1 MVGRGEKMTI
11 TVNEIQAWLSA
22 FTEKIDENKSYLS
35 ELDTPIGDGD
45 HVNNMGRGVT
55 AYMEAFQQDPP
66 TTISE
71 TFKILSMAMI
81 SKVGGASGPLYGSA
95 FMNMMKATKEL
106 DTIDSVT
113 QLGEIIEEG
122 TKGIQARGKAQ
133 AKDKTMLDVW
143 IPVTEA
149 LKKNQ
154 LTKETI
160 EQAKEHTKNLV
171 AKKGRAS
178 YLGERAIGHIDPG
191 AASSALFF
199 ETLLATLP
207 L

>member
-1 MVGRGEKMTI
+1 MTI
-11 TVNEIQAWLSA
+11 TVKEIQAWLSA
-22 FTEKIDENKSYLS
+22 FTEKINENKSYLS

-45 HVNNMGRGVT
+45 HGNNMGRGVT
-55 AYMEAFQQDPP
+55 AYKEAFQQDPP

-113 QLGEIIEEG
+113 QLGKIIEEG

-133 AKDKTMLDVW
+133 AEDKTMLDVW

-154 LTKETI
+154 LTPEVI

-191 AASSALFF
+191 ATSSALLF
-199 ETLLATLP
+199 ETLLATISL
-207 L
+207 